1 MTIVVTQSRPVIVL
15 LVMKEK
21 DLPKAFGL
29 ALKKLRTDAGYSQD
43 SLAKECKLD
52 RTFISLLERGER
64 QPTLTTL
71 YKVAEALEL
80 TVQQIIAQVDQQLGR
95 KS

>member
-1 MTIVVTQSRPVIVL
+1 MFAAL
-15 LVMKEK
+15 KEK

-29 ALKKLRTDAGYSQD
+29 ALKKLRSEAGLSQD
-43 SLAKECKLD
+43 ALAKDCKLD

-64 QPTLTTL
+64 QPTITTI
-71 YKVAEALEL
+71 YKVAEALEV
-80 TVQQIIAQVDQQLGR
+80 TVQQLIIQIDNQMNK